1 MVARERVIAYL
12 RSVLEIGHGTGRQIA
27 AMEGIR
33 GLAVFLVFLVH
44 YVSMTEPW
52 LRPGTAMWNLARVIH
67 SAGNAGVDLF
77 FVLSGY
83 LIYGTLIRK
92 PRPMLAYFRRRIERI
107 YPAFLAVFIVYVVLS
122 FVFPGENK
130 IPTGSLSAATTYLL
144 ANLLLLPGLFP
155 IEPMITV
162 SWSLSYEAFY
172 YLCIPWLIGALGLRQ
187 WTSLGRLWFF
197 AGASACII
205 GYGALVGFPHVR
217 LVMFIAG
224 IMLFEIVGNHAPP
237 RIDRLG
243 VLALVLGLMLASQ
256 FEGATRIAVLFVSL
270 ALLCYAAFQGD
281 GLARR
286 WFSMT
291 PIRWLGNMSYSYYLI
306 HGLSLKAMFMLL
318 ATKIRPTGNWDGIE
332 FFGVLPF
339 AFALTL
345 IPSFMLFVMV
355 ERPISLAPRKNKAVL
370 RSRSDDLCR

>member
-122 FVFPGENK
+122 FVFPGESK

-155 IEPMITV
+155 IEP
-162 SWSLSYEAFY
+162 LSYEAFY
-172 YLCIPWLIGALGLRQ
+172 YLCIPLLIGALGLRQ

-318 ATKIRPTGNWDGIE
+318 ATKIRPTGSWEGVE

-345 IPSFMLFVMV
+345 IPSFMLFVVV
-355 ERPISLAPRKNKAVL
+355 ERPISLAPRKNTAAL